1 MPGYLARELLNGAAS
16 SIQSDLYAP
25 GLVLYELF
33 SGKKAFDASSLAEFH
48 RRQTETNSTPPSNIV
63 KNVDPAVERTILRC
77 LDRDPSQ
84 RPALSVAASLPGGD
98 PLVSALAAGETPLP
112 ETVAAAG
119 PQGSLRPAVAWACLA
134 GALILVF
141 GASILLAPRNMDWIL
156 DRWYAGRAMIAL
168 LLPLILLFWGFY
180 VSLGGQPIFGS
191 ALQDE

>member
-1 MPGYLARELLNGAAS
+1 M
-16 SIQSDLYAP
+16 
-25 GLVLYELF
+25 
-33 SGKKAFDASSLAEFH
+33 FDASSLAEFH
-48 RRQTETNSTPPSNIV
+48 RKQTETNSTPPSNIL
-63 KNVDPAVERTILRC
+63 KNFDPAVERTILRC

-84 RPALSVAASLPGGD
+84 RPRSALSVAASLLGGD

-112 ETVAAAG
+112 ETVAAPG

-134 GALILVF
+134 GALILIF

-191 ALQDE
+191 ALKYE